1 MTNKLSNYSTLI
13 FMISAT
19 MVGKVL
25 GMVRD
30 ILMSYYYGTGMEAQ
44 AFFAAARL
52 PLNFF
57 DLALGAAVSAA
68 FIPTFNEVLKLK
80 GKEKGLDFANEFI
93 NLVLYASVILT
104 AIGISFAPF
113 FTRLIAGGYD
123 EPTLALT
130 VELTKLMFPM
140 LIFTA
145 LAFTFVGILQSF
157 GEFNVPAAISVVSN
171 VIMIIYL
178 FAMNDRF
185 GIKGMAVAMIIGW
198 SLQMLV
204 QVPFLWKKG
213 LRFKPVIKFRSEE
226 LKKVGIVMV
235 PILISTWVQPINVF
249 VNTYLASGI
258 GDGSAVPILEYANKI
273 YIIIG
278 GVIILAITNLIFP
291 SLSKYL
297 AVKDV
302 DKFTE
307 LLKSALRMVMFFMTP
322 ITVGVMIFSEEIIV
336 LLYGRGEFT
345 QSDIRLTAMALFFY
359 SAGIVFYGFRE
370 VLNRAY
376 FAYGDSRTP
385 MNYAIIGI
393 TFNIILSIVLV
404 RVLEI
409 NGLTIAASVAA
420 LLMALLL
427 LRDFN
432 KNKAV
437 IVDQAEVVYMVK
449 ALVLSLIMGVVVT
462 FSYRLLGNQLDTEV
476 MFGMLISVVISTGIG
491 IVVYFS
497 LAKLVG
503 FQMPALQIESPKEDT
518 L

>member
-1 MTNKLSNYSTLI
+1 MSTKLRNYSTLI

-19 MVGKVL
+19 MIGKVL

-30 ILMSYYYGTGMEAQ
+30 MLMSYYYGTGMEAK

-57 DLALGAAVSAA
+57 DFALGAAVSAA

-80 GKEKGLDFANEFI
+80 GKEKGLNFANEFI
-93 NLVLYASVILT
+93 NFVLYASLLLT
-104 AIGISFAPF
+104 AIGMSFAPF

-123 EPTLALT
+123 QATLALT

-171 VIMIIYL
+171 LVIILYL
-178 FAMNDRF
+178 LVMNDEF

-198 SLQMLV
+198 CLQMLV

-226 LKKVGIVMV
+226 LKKVGLVMV

-258 GDGSAVPILEYANKI
+258 GDGSAVPILEYANKL

-291 SLSKYL
+291 SLSKFL
-297 AVKDV
+297 AVRDV
-302 DKFTE
+302 EKFSA

-322 ITVGVMIFSEEIIV
+322 ITVGVMIFSEELII

-345 QSDIRLTAMALFFY
+345 QSDIHLTAMALFFY
-359 SAGIVFYGFRE
+359 STGIVFYGFRE

-393 TFNIILSIVLV
+393 TFNILLSIILV
-404 RVLEI
+404 QVLEI
-409 NGLTIAASVAA
+409 NGLTIAASLAA
-420 LLMALLL
+420 LFMAVLL

-437 IVDQAEVVYMVK
+437 IFDMDELIYMLK
-449 ALVLSLIMGVVVT
+449 ALGLSLVMGAVVWMT
-462 FSYRLLGNQLDTEV
+462 YDLLGNRFNTEA
-476 MFGMLISVVISTGIG
+476 MMWMLINIVISTALG
-491 IVVYFS
+491 IVVYFT
-497 LAKLVG
+497 LAKVVG
-503 FQMPALQIESPKEDT
+503 LHMPTLQIDGSKEDM

>member
-1 MTNKLSNYSTLI
+1 MTDKLRNYSTLI

-19 MVGKVL
+19 MIGKVL

-30 ILMSYYYGTGMEAQ
+30 MLMSYYYGTGMEAK
-44 AFFAAARL
+44 AFFAASRL

-57 DLALGAAVSAA
+57 DFALGAAVSAA

-80 GKEKGLDFANEFI
+80 GKEKGLSFANEFI
-93 NLVLYASVILT
+93 NLVLYASLLLT
-104 AIGISFAPF
+104 AIGMSFAPF
-113 FTRLIAGGYD
+113 FTRMIAGGYD
-123 EPTLALT
+123 DATLSLT

-157 GEFNVPAAISVVSN
+157 GEFNVPAIISVVAN
-171 VIMIIYL
+171 LVIICYL
-178 FAMNDRF
+178 IVLNDDF
-185 GIKGMAVAMIIGW
+185 GIKGVAFAMIIGW
-198 SLQMLV
+198 FLQMLV
-204 QVPFLWKKG
+204 QVPFLWKRG
-213 LRFKPVIKFRSEE
+213 LRFRPVIRFKSQE

-258 GDGSAVPILEYANKI
+258 GDGSAVPILEYANKL

-291 SLSKYL
+291 SLSKFL
-297 AVKDV
+297 AMKDV
-302 DKFTE
+302 DKFSQ
-307 LLKSALRMVMFFMTP
+307 LLRSALRLVMFFMTP
-322 ITVGVMIFSEEIIV
+322 ITVGVMIFSEELII

-345 QSDIRLTAMALFFY
+345 QSDIHLTAMALFFY

-393 TFNIILSIVLV
+393 TFNILLSIVLV
-404 RVLEI
+404 RRMEI
-409 NGLTIAASVAA
+409 NGLTLAASLAA
-420 LLMALLL
+420 LLMAILL

-432 KNKAV
+432 RNKAV
-437 IVDQAEVVYMVK
+437 IFDRSDMIYLLK
-449 ALVLSLIMGVVVT
+449 ALVLSLVMGGAVVFIYGRISLQFMSDNIIGLI
-462 FSYRLLGNQLDTEV
+462 FSLA
-476 MFGMLISVVISTGIG
+476 ISSLVG
-491 IVVYFS
+491 IVVYFI

-503 FQMPALQIESPKEDT
+503 LKIPALQIESSKEEV